1 VLMALACSRV
11 CSRGRPCGIP
21 FEEGP
26 LAPSMSATAAVAVAS
41 CLFGAGNFLDAKSN
55 NKIQWDMMDAKSSV
69 NVCILL
75 SWLTIKYYWI
85 LDND

>member
-1 VLMALACSRV
+1 
-11 CSRGRPCGIP
+11 
-21 FEEGP
+21 
-26 LAPSMSATAAVAVAS
+26 MSATAAVAVAS
-41 CLFGAGNFLDAKSN
+41 CLFGAGNFLDAKSTVN
-55 NKIQWDMMDAKSSV
+55 VHNKIQWDMMDAKSSV